1 MTGFGE
7 SSHQGDHLSIAVE
20 LRAVNNR
27 YLKVTLRAADQ
38 YLALESEFE
47 KVIRHKIKRGTILV
61 TLRVQKLHQNFE
73 MPLQMDVLAGYL
85 SQ

>member
-27 YLKVTLRAADQ
+27 YLK
-38 YLALESEFE
+38 
-47 KVIRHKIKRGTILV
+47 
-61 TLRVQKLHQNFE
+61 
-73 MPLQMDVLAGYL
+73 
-85 SQ
+85 